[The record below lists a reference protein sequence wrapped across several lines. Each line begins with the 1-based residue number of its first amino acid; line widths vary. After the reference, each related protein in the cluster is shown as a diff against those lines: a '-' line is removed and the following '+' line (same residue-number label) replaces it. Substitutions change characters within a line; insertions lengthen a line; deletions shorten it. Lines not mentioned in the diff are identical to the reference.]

1 MVKSGKLSFYPP
13 ETKRN
18 ITHREAKAKDHAGIS
33 SRYLSRDLSTCPDLN
48 HEVSNS
54 DSGQRCPSSTNCFAS
69 EHPSTADVAFRVNIL
84 RLSSPPKLSENIE
97 TFHINGFVA
106 NQKDI
111 YIYVKPFNLGPQTFL
126 IPDPVADL
134 LKDPLCRPA
143 SSIHQVHSFGRKGH
157 RKKKCGWI
165 QEVFRSSDYS

>member
-1 MVKSGKLSFYPP
+1 MPITGPKKMQNIPRPNNSSVLLLVDVDLSRLYAAMFFGPPEASWENVVKSGKLSFYPP

-54 DSGQRCPSSTNCFAS
+54 DSGQRCPSSTKCFAS

-97 TFHINGFVA
+97 TFHINGVCR
-106 NQKDI
+106 KPKGYI
-111 YIYVKPFNLGPQTFL
+111 YICKTFQLGTPNF
-126 IPDPVADL
+126 
-134 LKDPLCRPA
+134 
-143 SSIHQVHSFGRKGH
+143 F
-157 RKKKCGWI
+157 
-165 QEVFRSSDYS
+165 